1 MEEQL
6 VLTRDITYNYME
18 MVPEGVLIKIVGSN
32 TEECK
37 EDITDEMLMNLKEGD
52 VISMTFDE
60 MLTVAGRVV
69 VERMA
74 AESKDADEPFSDE
87 FEKKMIKLIRQCRAD
102 CRTEKILD
110 DFHKSRENIQNKNG

>member
-6 VLTRDITYNYME
+6 VLTRDITNNFME
-18 MVPEGVLIKIVGSN
+18 MVPEGILIKIVGSN

-60 MLTVAGRVV
+60 MLTVASRVV
-69 VERMA
+69 VEQMSAEVKTLMSHSRMNL
-74 AESKDADEPFSDE
+74 KR
-87 FEKKMIKLIRQCRAD
+87 K
-102 CRTEKILD
+102 
-110 DFHKSRENIQNKNG
+110 

>member
-1 MEEQL
+1 MEEQH
-6 VLTRDITYNYME
+6 VLTRDITNNFME

-60 MLTVAGRVV
+60 MLTVASRVV
-69 VERMA
+69 VEQMS

-87 FEKKMIKLIRQCRAD
+87 FEKKMIKLIRQCRDD

-110 DFHKSRENIQNKNG
+110 DFHKFRENIQNKNS